1 MPPIRQLPEELIGKI
16 AAGEVVERPSSVVK
30 ELVENSLDAGATEV
44 RVELEAGGLELIR
57 VSDDGG
63 GMSAEDAA
71 RVFDRHATSK
81 ISSFD
86 DLLAIRSLGF
96 RGEALASIAAVA
108 HVEIKTAGG
117 PGEGSV
123 VRADGGKL
131 SPPEPAA
138 RPRGTTVEVAS
149 LFYNVPARR
158 KFLKTARTE
167 TRRALE
173 VVQGYALAHPGV
185 RFAVVSERGK
195 LLDTLPVGGG
205 PEGLRQRIAQIFGD
219 DLAEH
224 LLPLSYSSGE
234 PAGGTEIWGFVGD
247 STTTRGKRQFT
258 FVNRRLVR
266 DRTMMS
272 AFYRAVRETWHGDR
286 FPALFLFLDLPAS
299 QVDVNVHPQ
308 KTEVRFLE
316 GHTYGSLFSTIRRG
330 LEAGLGEVE
339 APAIPLAGVEGET
352 PASGVPFAWQG
363 SGGRSW
369 PAAGEV
375 REGSAGLPSGV
386 PTGVGGARI
395 AEAVY
400 APPERAP
407 VPLSGDGDRSLRL
420 LGQYKGT
427 LILLEGADGLYLI
440 DQHVAHE
447 RILYERFRAQL
458 ESESVR
464 GQRLLEP
471 VLLELAAAEAA
482 RLLELGEALEAC
494 GFALTEL
501 SGGSVAV
508 SAVPAALTAKNAEGL
523 LLELARGNGGGGDG
537 DLRRSLLDA
546 LAASQACRAAVKMH
560 EPLPADQLE
569 ALVAEL
575 FAAEQPWACPH
586 GRPTVL
592 KMTDRDL
599 EKRFKRR

>member
-44 RVELEAGGLELIR
+44 RVELQAGGLELIR
-57 VSDDGG
+57 VADDGG
-63 GMSAEDAA
+63 GMSVEDAA
-71 RVFDRHATSK
+71 RVFGRHATSK
-81 ISSFD
+81 ISSFE

-108 HVEIKTAGG
+108 HVEIKTADGS
-117 PGEGSV
+117 GEGSL

-138 RPRGTTVEVAS
+138 RSRGTTVEVAS

-185 RFAVVSERGK
+185 RFTVASERGK
-195 LLDTLPVGGG
+195 LLDTLPAGAG

-219 DLAEH
+219 DLAGH
-224 LLPLSYSSGE
+224 LLPLSRGSGE
-234 PAGGTEIWGFVGD
+234 PAGDTRIWGFVGD
-247 STTTRGKRQFT
+247 PTTTRGKRQFT

-286 FPALFLFLDLPAS
+286 FPALFLFLDLPSS

-339 APAIPLAGVEGET
+339 APAIPLAGVEGEK

-369 PAAGEV
+369 PAVGEV
-375 REGSAGLPSGV
+375 REGSTGPPSGV
-386 PTGVGGARI
+386 PTGVGGGRI

-400 APPERAP
+400 APLERAP

-464 GQRLLEP
+464 SQRLLEP

-508 SAVPAALTAKNAEGL
+508 SAVPAALAAKNAEGL
-523 LLELARGNGGGGDG
+523 LLELARGGDGGG
-537 DLRRSLLDA
+537 DLRRRLLDA

>member
-1 MPPIRQLPEELIGKI
+1 MSPIRQLPEELIGKI

-57 VSDDGG
+57 VADDGG
-63 GMSAEDAA
+63 GMSVEDAA

-81 ISSFD
+81 ISSFE

-96 RGEALASIAAVA
+96 RGEALASIAAGA
-108 HVEIKTAGG
+108 HVEIKTADGSG
-117 PGEGSV
+117 DVAAGSV
-123 VRADGGKL
+123 VRADGGRL

-185 RFAVVSERGK
+185 RFTVASERGK
-195 LLDTLPVGGG
+195 LLDTLPVGAG

-224 LLPLSYSSGE
+224 LLPLSQGSGE
-234 PAGGTEIWGFVGD
+234 PSGGTEVWGFVGD
-247 STTTRGKRQFT
+247 PTTTRGKRQFT

-286 FPALFLFLDLPAS
+286 FPALFLFLDLPSS

-330 LEAGLGEVE
+330 LEAGLGEVD
-339 APAIPLAGVEGET
+339 APAIPLGGAEGET
-352 PASGVPFAWQG
+352 SASGVPFAWQG

-369 PAAGEV
+369 APAGEV
-375 REGSAGLPSGV
+375 RERATGLPAGV
-386 PTGVGGARI
+386 SGARI

-400 APPERAP
+400 APLERAP

-464 GQRLLEP
+464 SQRLLEP

-494 GFALTEL
+494 GFTLTEL

-508 SAVPAALTAKNAEGL
+508 SAVPAALAAKNAEGL
-523 LLELARGNGGGGDG
+523 LLELARGGDGDG
-537 DLRRSLLDA
+537 DLRRRLLDA